1 MENSVEKPSVMV
13 KVATFIV
20 DRRNLF
26 FLLFIMAV
34 VFSAIASGWVSVE
47 NSLPYYLP
55 ETTETKQ
62 GLDLMEK
69 EFKTYGSAKVMATN
83 INYDKAQEIA
93 DKIGERSDVIMME
106 FDSTDSHYK
115 NFSALYNITLK
126 YEADDDRA
134 LVALD
139 EIKDLLSDYDLYVST
154 DMGDQQADIINAEMQ
169 VVSVVVAIIVLSVL
183 IITSQTWAEI
193 PVLLLTFGASAVI
206 ASGTNFLLGTISF
219 VSNSVTIVL
228 QLALSIDYAVIF
240 CNRYKEEHAS
250 LPVREADVIAL
261 SKAIPEIS
269 ASSLTTIGGLI
280 AMMFM
285 QYGIGPDMAVCLIK
299 AIMFSLLSVFTLMP
313 GLLMI
318 FGPLMDKT
326 GHRNFIPKIP
336 FVGRFAYATRYIV
349 PPLFVALVIGAFIIS
364 NRCPYVYGYSTLTTP
379 VKNDIQIANDMINE
393 TFGEDN
399 MGALMVPVGGY
410 DVEAKLIKDLE
421 SRKEIDHI
429 VALANTEAMDGYTLT
444 DKLTARQFSEL
455 LDIDYS
461 LAELLY
467 TAYALNDEN
476 YAKLINSTSSYA
488 IPLIDMMFFM
498 YDEVQE
504 GYVTL
509 SDDLNDKLTEAY
521 DKIAI
526 AKDQLQGENY
536 SRMLVYMDLPLE
548 GDKTFAFLDEIHEIA
563 HKYYD
568 GNVIMAGEANSEYDL
583 EKTFARDNL
592 VVNWVSILAVLAVL
606 LFTFMSVGMPV
617 LLIIVIQ
624 GSIWMNFSY
633 PTIMKENIFFMSYL
647 IVSSIQMGANIDYAI
662 VISGRF
668 MELKNQM
675 SKKDAIIE
683 TMNFAF
689 PTIVTSGSM
698 LALAGFT
705 IGMLSSDASICGIGQ
720 CLGRGTVLSIILVM
734 FVLPQIL
741 LLGEKIIDASSF
753 KVSMPIKLS
762 HESGIVRL
770 DGAVQGN
777 LNGRFVGEMHGIL
790 HGDASLV
797 IFTGKMS
804 NLGEDGNPA
813 LLEDTDDKP
822 EDDTEK
828 EDGDIVD
835 EARKVIEDKKDE
847 DMDIPEDAGA
857 ETEDGKVQDTD
868 ITEAFGEDEEEGR
881 GDKDEE

>member
-1 MENSVEKPSVMV
+1 MNDTGENSSFMIKLAS
-13 KVATFIV
+13 FIV

-26 FLLFIMAV
+26 FLLFVMAV
-34 VFSAIASGWVSVE
+34 VFSVISSGWVDVE
-47 NSLPYYLP
+47 NSLPFYLP

-62 GLDLMEK
+62 GIDLMDD
-69 EFKTYGSAKVMATN
+69 EFKTYGSAKIMATN
-83 INYDKAQEIA
+83 INYDTAQDIA
-93 DKIGERSDVIMME
+93 DEIEKRPDVIMME
-106 FDSTDSHYK
+106 FDSTEDHYK

-126 YEADDDRA
+126 YEDDDDRA
-134 LVALD
+134 LESLD
-139 EIKDLLSDYDLYVST
+139 EIKELLSGYDLFVST
-154 DMGDQQADIINAEMQ
+154 EMGDQQADIINEEMK
-169 VVSVVVAIIVLSVL
+169 VVSVVVAIIVVSVL

-193 PVLLLTFGASAVI
+193 PVLLLTFGASALI

-219 VSNSVTIVL
+219 VSDSVTVVL

-240 CNRYKEEHAS
+240 CNRYKEEHLS
-250 LPVREADVIAL
+250 LSVREADIMAL
-261 SKAIPEIS
+261 SKSIPEIS

-285 QYGIGPDMAVCLIK
+285 QYGIGPDMAICLIK

-318 FGPLMDKT
+318 FGSLMDKT
-326 GHRNFIPKIP
+326 GHRSFIPEIP
-336 FVGRFAYATRYIV
+336 FVGRFAYRTRFIV
-349 PPLFVALVIGAFIIS
+349 PPIFVALVVGAFIIS
-364 NRCPYVYGYSTLTTP
+364 NRCPYVFGYSTLTTP

-399 MGALMVPVGGY
+399 MGALMVPAGDY
-410 DVEAKLIKDLE
+410 DTEAKLIRELE
-421 SRKEIDHI
+421 SRDEVDHI
-429 VALANTEAMDGYTLT
+429 VALANTEAKDGYTLT
-444 DKLTARQFSEL
+444 QKLTARQFSEL
-455 LDIDYS
+455 LNIDYS

-476 YAKLINSTSSYA
+476 YSKLINSSASYS

-509 SDDLNDKLTEAY
+509 SDDLNDTLTETY
-521 DKIAI
+521 EKVAI
-526 AKDQLQGENY
+526 AKEQLQGENY
-536 SRMLVYMDLPLE
+536 SRMLVYLDLPLE
-548 GDKTFAFLDEIHEIA
+548 GEKTFSFLDEIHDIA
-563 HKYYD
+563 HNYYE
-568 GNVIMAGEANSEYDL
+568 GNVVMAGETNSEYDL
-583 EKTFARDNL
+583 KKTFARDNK

-606 LFTFMSVGMPV
+606 LFTFLSVGMPI

-624 GSIWMNFSY
+624 GAIWLNFSY
-633 PTIMKENIFFMSYL
+633 PTVMKENIFFMSYL

-668 MELKNQM
+668 LELKDQM
-675 SKKDAIIE
+675 SKRDAIIE

-753 KVSMPIKLS
+753 KVSMPIRLNR
-762 HESGIVRL
+762 ESGIVRL

-777 LNGRFVGEMHGIL
+777 INGHFVGEMHGIL
-790 HGDASLV
+790 HGDASMV

-804 NLGEDGNPA
+804 NLGQEEKNLIEEAELSSDNGSDTEEA
-813 LLEDTDDKP
+813 EDT
-822 EDDTEK
+822 TEAVDEK
-828 EDGDIVD
+828 KIVEEKKIVD
-835 EARKVIEDKKDE
+835 EA
-847 DMDIPEDAGA
+847 A
-857 ETEDGKVQDTD
+857 ETDEAES
-868 ITEAFGEDEEEGR
+868 TEVIKEAVDSKEAENEE
-881 GDKDEE
+881 